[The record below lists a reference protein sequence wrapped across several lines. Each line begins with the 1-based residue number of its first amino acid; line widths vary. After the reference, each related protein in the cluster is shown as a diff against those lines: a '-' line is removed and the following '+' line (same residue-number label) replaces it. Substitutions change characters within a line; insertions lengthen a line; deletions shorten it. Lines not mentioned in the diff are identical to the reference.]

1 MADGKKLDIH
11 IDKLIEIAKELNGN
25 IELNKS
31 RDKEERIST
40 DIFIKKFGINRK
52 DFTETIK
59 DTNINYSR
67 IKGLYIIESNDKQ
80 LNETIDIATK
90 NNTKQSIKTAN
101 ATESNTKQLI
111 EVMENNSMQQQV
123 VNNKPEKQIQEIFK
137 MDNELLTEVM
147 SMIDWYRIQK
157 LKENIIEDKQ
167 KLEISS
173 EYKETAAIT
182 RGFKVY
188 PGVMEYFRKVCS
200 QYPQY
205 ALQDLMAQALIE
217 FADKYK

>member
-1 MADGKKLDIH
+1 MAEGKKLDIPN
-11 IDKLIEIAKELNGN
+11 DKLIEIVKELNKN
-25 IELNKS
+25 IMLNKS
-31 RDKEERIST
+31 RDKEDRIST

-59 DTNINYSR
+59 DTNINYDKS
-67 IKGLYIIESNDKQ
+67 KGLYVIESNDKQ
-80 LNETIDIATK
+80 LTETIDIATK
-90 NNTKQSIKTAN
+90 NNNKQSIEIIK
-101 ATESNTKQLI
+101 
-111 EVMENNSMQQQV
+111 NNSIQQQV
-123 VNNKPEKQIQEIFK
+123 SKDKPEKQIQEILK
-137 MDNELLTEVM
+137 MDNELLIEVM
-147 SMIDWYRIQK
+147 DMIDWYRIQR
-157 LKENIIEDKQ
+157 LKENIIADKQ
-167 KLEISS
+167 KLEITS
-173 EYKETAAIT
+173 EYKEEAAIT